1 MPTLYTRLTKNILR
15 TTVFLI
21 FLCTRLVGQQ
31 SPQLSLY
38 SENSVYLNPALS
50 GLESNSFVQLHYR
63 NQWTGYNTSSGNTGS
78 LGTQILSFSN
88 PAIFK
93 IIGISGYLL
102 NDKVP
107 SGAGQIQGVIQGSV
121 NKSIGDGKLSLGIG
135 IGLNRRSLDGRNYIY
150 RDPNDSVL
158 DPYLNQ
164 TVSSEKIIPGLGIA
178 YGNETYQFGVSYNS
192 LAALQVHGNYN
203 LYLGNEIELN
213 PNLLIRYYQ
222 GKILAQPGFRLNL
235 NQTIWFGGSYRL
247 GDAAI
252 GMVGLNLKDNKLNLG
267 YSLDYTLIN
276 QIVKAPL
283 SHEVFIRFNLPKFEK
298 KVKWTPVKT
307 PRFNYILTQ

>member
-21 FLCTRLVGQQ
+21 FLCTRLIGQQ

-38 SENSVYLNPALS
+38 AENSVYLNPALS

-63 NQWTGYNTSSGNTGS
+63 NQWTGYTTSSGNTGS

-135 IGLNRRSLDGRNYIY
+135 LGLNRRSLDGRNYIY
-150 RDPNDSVL
+150 RDPNDPYL

-164 TVSSEKIIPGLGIA
+164 TVSSERLIPVFGIA
-178 YGNETYQFGVSYNS
+178 YGNETYRFGVSYNS

-213 PNLLIRYYQ
+213 PNLLLRYYQ